1 MDELLLLVFL
11 MREKIAVVRFLEE
24 QVLEGIV
31 IFRTYLIGFH
41 HMVVDICLGISEKL
55 VRQILVGRKVPLSL
69 TMNARFLSSETS
81 RLL

>member
-31 IFRTYLIGFH
+31 IFRTYLIGRVSSSMF
-41 HMVVDICLGISEKL
+41 S
-55 VRQILVGRKVPLSL
+55 
-69 TMNARFLSSETS
+69 FLIMF
-81 RLL
+81 